1 MSELWK
7 VSFASP
13 ALLLLLALPVLMA
26 AWELTRRGVRVR
38 LPFDEYAH
46 GHLHPRRRRVL
57 AGFVLVCN
65 VLPAVVLAAAVLLVA
80 RPRKAVDGGR
90 DKELT
95 NINICL
101 DISSSMLSP
110 FGAEGRTRY
119 DAAMD
124 AVSDFTS
131 HRKGDAFGLTLF
143 GNEVLHWV
151 PLTKDTDAIRRATPF
166 VRPNLMPR
174 QFGGTSI
181 GYALTRC
188 RALLSRSEQGD
199 RMIILVTDGYSADIV
214 GLRGQELA
222 QDLRQDR
229 IVVYSICVTD
239 GAPPEALYTISN
251 ITGGEVFSAGDPAAL
266 DAVFKRIDSMQSAK
280 LRPPGQAYEDFFAP
294 VAWTGLVAASMHVF
308 ALLGLRFAPW

>member
-1 MSELWK
+1 MSELSK

-13 ALLLLLALPVLMA
+13 ALPILMA

-38 LPFDEYAH
+38 LPFDEYSHAE
-46 GHLHPRRRRVL
+46 LHPRRRRVL
-57 AGFVLVCN
+57 AGFVLAGN
-65 VLPAVVLAAAVLLVA
+65 LLPAIVLAAAVLLVA
-80 RPRKAVDGGR
+80 GPRKAVDGGR
-90 DKELT
+90 DKGLT

-101 DISSSMLSP
+101 DISGSMLSP
-110 FGAEGRTRY
+110 FGAGEGRTRY

-143 GNEVLHWV
+143 GSEVLHWV

-174 QFGGTSI
+174 QFGGTLI

-199 RMIILVTDGYSADIV
+199 RMIILVTDGYSGDIV
-214 GLRGQELA
+214 GMRGEELA
-222 QDLRQDR
+222 QELREDR

-239 GAPPEALYTISN
+239 GAAPEALYTISG

-294 VAWTGLVAASMHVF
+294 VAWTGLAAGVLHVL
-308 ALLGLRFAPW
+308 ALLGLRFTPW